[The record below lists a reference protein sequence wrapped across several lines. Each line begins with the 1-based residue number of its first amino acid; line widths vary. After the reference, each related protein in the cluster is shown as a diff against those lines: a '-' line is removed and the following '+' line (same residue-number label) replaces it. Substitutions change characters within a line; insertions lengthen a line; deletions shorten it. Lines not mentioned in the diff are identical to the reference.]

1 MDQIELT
8 GCVVMSPPEFR
19 RTFTGEGVLTVVVK
33 SGPGSPPLHSP
44 SVVTLRLKTPLA
56 EHWKGRLKIGDRVV
70 ARGTGGTSGNRAVLL
85 KHRPTLTVTEF
96 NLEAAAVASPG

>member
-1 MDQIELT
+1 MDQIEIT
-8 GCVVMSPPEFR
+8 GQVMSPPEFR

-33 SGPGSPPLHSP
+33 AGPGGPPLHSP

-56 EHWKGRLKIGDRVV
+56 EHWKGRLKIGDKVI

-85 KHRPTLTVTEF
+85 RHRPVLTVRDFT
-96 NLEAAAVASPG
+96 LEPAAATASPV